1 VKYKI
6 SPSPHRFH
14 YQYVPVWKYL

>member
-6 SPSPHRFH
+6 PPSPHRLN

>member
-6 SPSPHRFH
+6 SPSLHRLH

>member
-6 SPSPHRFH
+6 PPSSHRLN